1 MGQSKNLYI
10 AHREEHL
17 ATMNRKDL
25 SNEAE
30 QYAMLLMENKQPE
43 EVLAQTL
50 RVETF
55 VTSLNKSLKAEIT
68 EAVSFGGV
76 EYSEGQRTV
85 LNFKE
90 DPLYLDLYNELKSRE
105 DLLKARAKLMKPI
118 FDENGEEVPLV
129 SSKTSSFIKSVIK

>member
-10 AHREEHL
+10 AHREEKL

-76 EYSEGQRTV
+76 EYSEGQNLTRHQ
-85 LNFKE
+85 E
-90 DPLYLDLYNELKSRE
+90 
-105 DLLKARAKLMKPI
+105 
-118 FDENGEEVPLV
+118 
-129 SSKTSSFIKSVIK
+129 SFWQCIIG

>member
-10 AHREEHL
+10 AHREENL

-25 SNEAE
+25 ANEAQE
-30 QYAMLLMENKQPE
+30 YAMLLLENKQPE

-55 VTSLNKSLKAEIT
+55 VTSLNKSLKAEIN

-90 DPLYLDLYNELKSRE
+90 DPVYLYLYNELKSRE
-105 DLLKARAKLMKPI
+105 DLLKARVKLMKPI
-118 FDENGEEVPLV
+118 FDEKGEEVPLV

>member
-1 MGQSKNLYI
+1 MGQSNNLFI
-10 AHREEHL
+10 AQREAHL
-17 ATMNRKDL
+17 ASMTRKEL

-30 QYAMLLMENKQPE
+30 QYAMLLMEDKAPE
-43 EVLAQTL
+43 EVLAKTL

-55 VTSLNKSLKAEIT
+55 VTSLNKSLKAEIS
-68 EAVSFGGV
+68 EPVSWGGV

-90 DPLYLDLYNELKSRE
+90 DAIYLDLYNELKSRE

-118 FDENGEEVPLV
+118 FDQNGEEVTLV